1 MKVLYI
7 TNLASPYR
15 VNFFNELNRYCD
27 LTVLFERKKADD
39 RNDEWYNNEFNFNG
53 IFLKSKSIGNEASAS
68 FDIIKY
74 LRKDFDIIILGGY
87 SSLTAMIAIVYMR
100 MHNIP
105 YILNADGGF
114 INYDEKK
121 LKKIVKTFFISSA
134 KYWLSSGNETNKYLV
149 YYGAEKERI
158 YKYPFTSI
166 YKNEILNQPISYI
179 EKEKNKI
186 KNKVKEEKV
195 ILSIGQFI
203 YRKGFDW
210 MIEAYK
216 DLDKSIGIYII
227 GGKPTNE
234 YLKLKEKYKM
244 NNLYF
249 VDFQDKES
257 ILSWYRSAD
266 LFVLP
271 TREDIWGLVI
281 NEAMSQGL
289 PVITTNKC
297 IAGLELIENGKN
309 GYIIDIESEEI
320 LLEKTNL
327 FFSLSNKK
335 RKIIMENCLNKI
347 NKYTL
352 ENMSAIHADFFKKI
366 EDNETYE

>member
-87 SSLTAMIAIVYMR
+87 SSLTAMIASVYMR

-149 YYGAEKERI
+149 YYGAE
-158 YKYPFTSI
+158 
-166 YKNEILNQPISYI
+166 
-179 EKEKNKI
+179 
-186 KNKVKEEKV
+186 
-195 ILSIGQFI
+195 
-203 YRKGFDW
+203 
-210 MIEAYK
+210 
-216 DLDKSIGIYII
+216 
-227 GGKPTNE
+227 
-234 YLKLKEKYKM
+234 
-244 NNLYF
+244 
-249 VDFQDKES
+249 
-257 ILSWYRSAD
+257 
-266 LFVLP
+266 
-271 TREDIWGLVI
+271 
-281 NEAMSQGL
+281 
-289 PVITTNKC
+289 
-297 IAGLELIENGKN
+297 
-309 GYIIDIESEEI
+309 
-320 LLEKTNL
+320 
-327 FFSLSNKK
+327 
-335 RKIIMENCLNKI
+335 
-347 NKYTL
+347 
-352 ENMSAIHADFFKKI
+352 
-366 EDNETYE
+366 